1 MARSSFMWWTSNKTK
16 PLRCS
21 WITSTIYNGKRTQWS
36 PVRSVI
42 TLGRN
47 PSWRVWLQTEYD
59 DTKFCDQLIRTISK
73 FVIFSAF
80 LKLKCKIFYSDNK
93 IIPGGSRLCRVWLQ
107 TKICDIFSFFKIK
120 TQDFLIPRIF
130 ASSGKKNQSSARVQW
145 RVLSNYLAKG
155 KIMEVCQHAS
165 QVNPLSIVMIIAV
178 KVKKVVFFKSNV
190 MLHQ

>member
-80 LKLKCKIFYSDNK
+80 LKLKCKIFYSENK
-93 IIPGGSRLCRVWLQ
+93 IIPGGSRLRRVWLQ
-107 TKICDIFSFFKIK
+107 TEFDDTKFCYQLIRTISKFVIVLAFLKLKHKIFYSENFC
-120 TQDFLIPRIF
+120 QQW
-130 ASSGKKNQSSARVQW
+130 KKKPIQCACAMACTVQL
-145 RVLSNYLAKG
+145 LSERENYG
-155 KIMEVCQHAS
+155 S
-165 QVNPLSIVMIIAV
+165 LSTCLP
-178 KVKKVVFFKSNV
+178 S
-190 MLHQ
+190 